1 MTHLSLFSGIGGLDI
16 AAQWAGFRTVGLCE
30 YADYPYMVLQKRFP
44 GVPIWRDIRTLTGED
59 FYEQTGRRTVDVVS
73 GGFPCQP
80 FSVAGK
86 RLGKDDDRYLW
97 PEMCRVISEI
107 RPAWVVG
114 ENVAGIVSMVE
125 PVGEPELVRAELT
138 IRTDSEVR
146 VYDQRK
152 RYVLAGIVEDLER
165 IGYAVQPFIIPAA
178 GVGAN
183 HRRERVAII
192 AHAARELLDRRFPRA
207 EPPGIARFADGGTD
221 VSDPRRAGR
230 EKLHLAAV
238 ANRQGYPSGPDASG
252 RAERPAQPRLGR
264 MDDGIPARL
273 DGCGRAIR
281 NPAAQSA
288 VVGHRAY
295 DPDGGGGNPA
305 PGRSAEM
312 PGKRGSPRAV
322 LPDFCGDCGGNG
334 GRQK

>member
-1 MTHLSLFSGIGGLDI
+1 MLKLNKLYLMDCMEGMKQFPDKYFELAVVDPPYGISI
-16 AAQWAGFRTVGLCE
+16 SNN
-30 YADYPYMVLQKRFP
+30 
-44 GVPIWRDIRTLTGED
+44 I
-59 FYEQTGRRTVDVVS
+59 GR
-73 GGFPCQP
+73 
-80 FSVAGK
+80 
-86 RLGKDDDRYLW
+86 
-97 PEMCRVISEI
+97 
-107 RPAWVVG
+107 
-114 ENVAGIVSMVE
+114 
-125 PVGEPELVRAELT
+125 
-138 IRTDSEVR
+138 
-146 VYDQRK
+146 RK
-152 RYVLAGIVEDLER
+152 RYKPSGHKKVTWDSL
-165 IGYAVQPFIIPAA
+165 
-178 GVGAN
+178 
-183 HRRERVAII
+183 
-192 AHAARELLDRRFPRA
+192 
-207 EPPGIARFADGGTD
+207 PPDDKYFDEFADGGTD
-221 VSDPRRAGR
+221 VPDPHRAGR

-288 VVGHRAY
+288 VVGHRAS
-295 DPDGGGGNPA
+295 DPEGGGGNPA